1 MSEWLLKV
9 TGLSSGYGD
18 AAVLD
23 KVDLE
28 IERGQ
33 IFALLGKNGMG
44 KSTLLKSIMGFLPKM
59 RGRVE
64 FAGRDVSTT
73 PPYRLARAGIG
84 YVAQEQALFQDLT
97 VEENIRL
104 CVRHRAI
111 EEAFAEIGQAF
122 PILLERLRQ
131 RAGTLSGGE
140 QKMLLLA
147 RSIADGARLLL
158 IDEISE
164 GLQPSMIDRV
174 SSVLT
179 ALRAQKGTTVLLVEQ
194 NIAFAT
200 EVAARYAVLERGEI
214 VARGE
219 TTDPAT
225 AERIGGYFS
234 V

>member
-1 MSEWLLKV
+1 MTNPVLRVK
-9 TGLSSGYGD
+9 GLTSGYGQ
-18 AAVLD
+18 AAVLNS
-23 KVDLE
+23 VDLD
-28 IERGQ
+28 ISSGQ

-59 RGRVE
+59 SGQVE
-64 FAGRDVSTT
+64 FDGRDVSAT

-97 VEENIRL
+97 VDENIRL
-104 CVRHRAI
+104 GVRDRPI
-111 EEAFAEIGQAF
+111 EEAYVDVGKSF

-147 RSIADGARLLL
+147 RSLANGARLLL

-164 GLQPSMIDRV
+164 GLQPSMVDHV
-174 SSVLT
+174 ASVL
-179 ALRAQKGTTVLLVEQ
+179 ADLSARKDTTMLLVEQ
-194 NIAFAT
+194 NIRFAT
-200 EVAARYAVLERGEI
+200 QIAVRYAVLERGAIVARGDASPATSEI
-214 VARGE
+214 VARHL
-219 TTDPAT
+219 
-225 AERIGGYFS
+225 S

>member
-1 MSEWLLKV
+1 MSELMLKV
-9 TGLSSGYGD
+9 TGLTSGYGE
-18 AAVLD
+18 AAVLNS
-23 KVDLE
+23 VDLE
-28 IERGQ
+28 IESGQ
-33 IFALLGKNGMG
+33 IFSLLGKNGMG

-64 FAGRDVSTT
+64 FAGRDVSAM

-84 YVAQEQALFQDLT
+84 YVPQEQALFQDLT

-104 CVRHRAI
+104 CVRHRPI
-111 EEAFAEIGQAF
+111 EEAFTEIGQAF

-147 RSIADGARLLL
+147 RSLANGARLLL

-179 ALRAQKGTTVLLVEQ
+179 ALCGRTGTTVLLVEQ

-200 EVAARYAVLERGEI
+200 QVAIRYAVLERGEI

-219 TTDPAT
+219 TKDPT
-225 AERIGGYFS
+225 TVERIGGYFS

>member
-1 MSEWLLKV
+1 MSELMLKV
-9 TGLSSGYGD
+9 TGLTSGYGE
-18 AAVLD
+18 AAVLNS
-23 KVDLE
+23 VDLE
-28 IERGQ
+28 IESGQ
-33 IFALLGKNGMG
+33 IFSLLGKNGMG

-64 FAGRDVSTT
+64 FAGRDVSAIS
-73 PPYRLARAGIG
+73 PYRLARAGIG

-104 CVRHRAI
+104 CVRHRPI
-111 EEAFAEIGQAF
+111 EEAFTEIGQAF

-147 RSIADGARLLL
+147 RSLANGPRLLL

-179 ALRAQKGTTVLLVEQ
+179 ALCGRTGTTVLLVEQ

-200 EVAARYAVLERGEI
+200 QVAIRYAVLERGEI

-219 TTDPAT
+219 TKDPT
-225 AERIGGYFS
+225 TVERIGGYFS